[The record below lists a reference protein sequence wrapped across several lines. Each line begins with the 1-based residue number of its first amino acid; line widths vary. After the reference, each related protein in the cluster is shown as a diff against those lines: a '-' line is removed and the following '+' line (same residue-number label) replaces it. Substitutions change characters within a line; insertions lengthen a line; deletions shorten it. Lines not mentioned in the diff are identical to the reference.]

1 MKTAHFLMMGLLVA
15 LVLVSG
21 CTKKISGGAASIEE
35 QALQECVK
43 LCQNY
48 AGNLNTSPCL
58 SDNNPNWT
66 IPDWACDTAHSPR
79 LPIDDI
85 PIMQCRTYLLN
96 QTHHF
101 VELDENCKFI
111 NKK

>member
-1 MKTAHFLMMGLLVA
+1 MKTAHFLMTGLLVA

-21 CTKKISGGAASIEE
+21 CTKKASSIEE
-35 QALQECVK
+35 QATQSCIK
-43 LCQNY
+43 LCQSY
-48 AGNLNTSPCL
+48 TGNLSTGPCL

-66 IPDWACDTAHSPR
+66 ISDWACDTAHSPR
-79 LPIDDI
+79 LPIDNI
-85 PIMQCRTYLLN
+85 PLRQCRTYLLN

-101 VELDENCKFI
+101 VELDENCKLI